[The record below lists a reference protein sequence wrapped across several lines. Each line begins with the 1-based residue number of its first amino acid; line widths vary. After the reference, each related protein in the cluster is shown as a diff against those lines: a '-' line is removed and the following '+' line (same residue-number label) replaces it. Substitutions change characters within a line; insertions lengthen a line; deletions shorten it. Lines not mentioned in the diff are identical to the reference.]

1 MVTLFFLITL
11 ILHVQV
17 EVMQQLLQSQSTS
30 YRLIGLKRI
39 LAEAVEELS
48 ALMIEDG
55 VMPDDLL
62 NKVKAASY
70 SKDDDDEDL
79 MPPPE
84 YTGVTIESELDDELV
99 AELNISDEDFADYK
113 NNNGRSIFNKTV
125 MVAKEQE
132 NKNGI
137 NSTSQNEIDPWAEGA
152 DAFQ

>member
-1 MVTLFFLITL
+1 
-11 ILHVQV
+11 
-17 EVMQQLLQSQSTS
+17 MQQLLQSQSTS

-48 ALMIEDG
+48 SLMIEDG

-113 NNNGRSIFNKTV
+113 NSNGNGVFNKTV
-125 MVAKEQE
+125 MVTKE
-132 NKNGI
+132 NN
-137 NSTSQNEIDPWAEGA
+137 NNTDSSTEDEVDPWGEGA

>member
-1 MVTLFFLITL
+1 
-11 ILHVQV
+11 
-17 EVMQQLLQSQSTS
+17 MQQLLQSQSTS

-48 ALMIEDG
+48 SLMIEDG

-113 NNNGRSIFNKTV
+113 NSNGNGVFNKTV
-125 MVAKEQE
+125 MVTKENNNNTDSNTE
-132 NKNGI
+132 D
-137 NSTSQNEIDPWAEGA
+137 EADPWGEGA

>member
-1 MVTLFFLITL
+1 
-11 ILHVQV
+11 
-17 EVMQQLLQSQSTS
+17 MQQLLQSQSTS

-70 SKDDDDEDL
+70 SKDDDDDDL

-125 MVAKEQE
+125 MVTKEQE
-132 NKNGI
+132 NKDDI
-137 NSTSQNEIDPWAEGA
+137 NSTSENEIDPWAEGA